1 MKTYKI
7 ETPTTKQLFEAILN
21 KEYLTLEQLQN
32 KAKQLN
38 ILLKDHFC
46 TNEVFVTFTNVTNT
60 GGYPIFFGAND
71 SIYDVLADFND
82 DFYSLSNEDQEH
94 EIELLGCY
102 TRSFEDFFN
111 IKAN

>member
-1 MKTYKI
+1 MEIYKI
-7 ETPTTKQLFEAILN
+7 ENPTTKQLFDAILN
-21 KEYLTLEQLQN
+21 KEYLNIEQLQN

-46 TNEVFVTFTNVTNT
+46 TNEVFITFTNVTNA
-60 GGYPIFFGAND
+60 GGCPIFFGAND
-71 SIYDVLADFND
+71 SIYDVLADFDD
-82 DFYSLSNEDQEH
+82 DFYSLSDEEQDE